1 MSGRLVTEAARAR
14 AEEQSLVAKAQAEQL
29 RMEEEVEDALVRRQR
44 ALMRYESHMV
54 GCSLQQPHPSR
65 AHAPLKTCCMY
76 VCVHTGDPQSRESR
90 PAERSAGGDAVANPY
105 FRDPEQSN
113 VTMGKPE
120 QQHRPA
126 SVCCAP
132 TLCLYMRMPTF
143 NSVDPGDGASRV
155 PRLGTAPFSLTPDHH
170 THLHHTTTRT

>member
-29 RMEEEVEDALVRRQR
+29 RMEEEEEDALVRRQR

-76 VCVHTGDPQSRESR
+76 VCTQGIHNRGSLGR
-90 PAERSAGGDAVANPY
+90 RSAAREATPSPTPTSGTRSRATSPWASPSSSTVPHRFVAL
-105 FRDPEQSN
+105 
-113 VTMGKPE
+113 
-120 QQHRPA
+120 QHY
-126 SVCCAP
+126 VCTCA
-132 TLCLYMRMPTF
+132 C
-143 NSVDPGDGASRV
+143 
-155 PRLGTAPFSLTPDHH
+155 
-170 THLHHTTTRT
+170 